1 LRRAYDYWQNQPG
14 CFHVPKANNQEQ
26 VTFKQPAAAPPAE
39 PEPSRVC
46 RTAGHSSDSI
56 IKAKSQII
64 AHHNLAR
71 AAHII
76 LSPQRSILLPT
87 QAEPVRTVSRTQSFR
102 PERQNMPYTLDRQ
115 IARRTAHSFRPGFR
129 QGIEHKACAMRINK
143 PGNPQHHHETD
154 PMTAVPELH

>member
-1 LRRAYDYWQNQPG
+1 MTTGRINQVAFTYPRQITKNRS
-14 CFHVPKANNQEQ
+14 HSSSP
-26 VTFKQPAAAPPAE
+26 QPRPPPSRSPVEFAAPQAIRPI
-39 PEPSRVC
+39 PNQ
-46 RTAGHSSDSI
+46 G
-56 IKAKSQII
+56 KKQII
-64 AHHNLAR
+64 AHHSLAR